1 MAEMLASN
9 LIRLLVTVAILAA
22 VYLFAIKPILDTTNE
37 AFESVTAPFGDIQ
50 SEIQNSFDDAG
61 IDGFDVDDVKL
72 GGKKDKDK
80 AQRLLDC
87 VQRAQPDTKKMRACV
102 KKFQG

>member
-1 MAEMLASN
+1 MAEILASN

-37 AFESVTAPFGDIQ
+37 AFKSVTAPFGDIQ

-72 GGKKDKDK
+72 GGKKDK

-87 VQRAQPDTKKMRACV
+87 VQKAQPDTKRMQACV
-102 KKFQG
+102 KKYQD